1 MDGIEL
7 LAPAGSFETA
17 LSAFGSGADAV
28 YLGLDAFSA
37 RASAVNFS
45 AAELADLLSFA
56 RAKGVKVYVTFNT
69 LLSDSELPEAVERLA
84 VLEELAPDALIVQDL
99 GVARLVRR
107 QFPSL
112 ALHASTQLVAHNLEG
127 VLALKELGFRRV
139 VLARELPVADIRSIT
154 RRCGCEIEV
163 FVHGALC
170 YSLSGLCLFSAMER
184 RRSGNR
190 GRCAYCC
197 RLAYT
202 DADGRRALPFSM
214 KDLRLDDRLNALRE
228 AGVASLKIEGR
239 MKSALYVASVVKRY
253 RELLDHGVSQTTR
266 EDLETV
272 FSRATTHLYADGWR
286 QRTEDLIDPVNLGHQ
301 GTPIGIVKRIT
312 KDRDGRAWLRFHTS
326 RAIEKHDGLQFALSG
341 NVPSSDG
348 ARPLGMGIGEMRLA
362 FSRKPVFEAP
372 AGSDVEIEITS
383 PDLLEALSAADA
395 AHGHSAGQPP
405 SIEVRCAMSNAVK
418 RRFPVPPFRAA
429 DYPGVKRLDVAVRIS
444 ADGVAASSGGE
455 TVVRTLPSVQKA
467 NRPEQ
472 TEPAVRRCFGKLG
485 GTGWSLGAFAV
496 DDPEGLFVPASVLND
511 LRRELVAQ
519 LNAAASRRRK
529 EKVERLK
536 MIAFAAESSGDWE
549 IGGASKESP
558 ALQNSRTPRSE
569 SNRILKIRL
578 GQTILSGDWDE
589 VVVAIGH
596 EGDVSGL
603 GEEVRLALPV
613 FTKEEDF
620 NRLRGRV
627 KALLRAGRRKWEA
640 ADLAGLRMLR
650 ALGVED
656 ITADWTLYAFNRLS
670 AAALADMG
678 VRRCVLSPESDPA
691 ADASMFPVQAER
703 LVQQSTPLFIS
714 VTKPAAADPSHLA
727 DASGGEF
734 TSFPLDGLWVT
745 ARPTPRT
752 FPAPAGATTRLD
764 LSWDPAPIPTL

>member
-17 LSAFGSGADAV
+17 LTAFQTGADAV

-45 AAELADLLSFA
+45 ASELADLLSFA

-69 LLSDSELPEAVERLA
+69 LLSDAELPEAVERLA
-84 VLEELAPDALIVQDL
+84 LLEELSPDALIVQDL
-99 GVARLVRR
+99 GVARLVRKH
-107 QFPSL
+107 FPAL
-112 ALHASTQLVAHNLEG
+112 TLHASTQLVAHNLEG

-139 VLARELPVADIRSIT
+139 VLARELPIADIRSIV

-184 RRSGNR
+184 HRSGNR

-202 DADGRRALPFSM
+202 DAGGHRALPFSM
-214 KDLRLDDRLNALRE
+214 KDLRLDDRLDELRD

-253 RELLDHGVSQTTR
+253 RELLDSGASRTTR

-301 GTPIGIVKRIT
+301 GTPIGVVKRIT

-326 RAIEKHDGLQFALSG
+326 RAVEKHDGLQFASTG
-341 NVPSSDG
+341 AAPAPDG
-348 ARPLGMGIGEMRLA
+348 ARPLGMGIGDMRLA
-362 FSRKPVFEAP
+362 FSRKPVFAAP
-372 AGSDVEIEITS
+372 AGSDVEVEITS
-383 PDLLEALSAADA
+383 PGLLEALSAAEA
-395 AHGHSAGQPP
+395 PKSSGGRPP
-405 SIEVRCAMSNAVK
+405 AVEVRCAMSNEVK

-429 DYPGVKRLDVAVRIS
+429 DYPGVKRVDVAVRIS
-444 ADGVAASSGGE
+444 ADGVAASAGGE
-455 TVVRTLPSVQKA
+455 TVMRPLTSMQKA
-467 NRPEQ
+467 HHPEQ

-485 GTGWSLGAFAV
+485 GTLWSLGDLSV
-496 DDPEGLFVPASVLND
+496 DDPDGLFAPASVLND
-511 LRRELVAQ
+511 LRRELVAR
-519 LNAAASRRRK
+519 LDAAAARRRN
-529 EKVERLK
+529 EKVEAVVDQ
-536 MIAFAAESSGDWE
+536 IAVAHSSP
-549 IGGASKESP
+549 SS
-558 ALQNSRTPRSE
+558 LRM
-569 SNRILKIRL
+569 ILKLRL
-578 GQTILSGDWDE
+578 GQEIPAGDWDE

-596 EGDVSGL
+596 AGDLAGL
-603 GEEVRLALPV
+603 GEDVRLALPV
-613 FTKEEDF
+613 FTREEDF

-627 KALLRAGRRKWEA
+627 KTLLRAGRRKWEA

-670 AAALADMG
+670 AAALAEMG
-678 VRRCVLSPESDPA
+678 VRRCVLSPESDPV
-691 ADASMFPVQAER
+691 ADVSAFPIPAER

-714 VTKPAAADPSHLA
+714 VTRPAAADPSRLA

-752 FPAPAGATTRLD
+752 FPASDDATTRLD
-764 LSWDPAPIPTL
+764 LSWDPAAPF